1 MGRSRCGSAN
11 RRSRPVP
18 AASACVTPGVVH
30 TFRNDTDGAVRLLSF
45 NTPAGFENYMRE
57 LAEAAQ
63 LGPLTPE
70 VIARVA
76 ARYDFQFAG

>member
-1 MGRSRCGSAN
+1 
-11 RRSRPVP
+11 
-18 AASACVTPGVVH
+18 
-30 TFRNDTDGAVRLLSF
+30 
-45 NTPAGFENYMRE
+45 MRE